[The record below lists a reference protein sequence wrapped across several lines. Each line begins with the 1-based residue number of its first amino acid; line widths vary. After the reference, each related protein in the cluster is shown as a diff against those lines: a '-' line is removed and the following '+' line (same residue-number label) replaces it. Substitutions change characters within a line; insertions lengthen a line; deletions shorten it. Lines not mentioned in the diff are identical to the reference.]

1 MVQLIMKVTHG
12 TMVYCMVMV
21 DSQYST
27 SLLYKQSKDLGFLQ
41 FNHSQDGLANLFIFN
56 PENQKKQKEMWW
68 TNNF

>member
-27 SLLYKQSKDLGFLQ
+27 SLLYKQSKDLGFL
-41 FNHSQDGLANLFIFN
+41 
-56 PENQKKQKEMWW
+56 
-68 TNNF
+68 